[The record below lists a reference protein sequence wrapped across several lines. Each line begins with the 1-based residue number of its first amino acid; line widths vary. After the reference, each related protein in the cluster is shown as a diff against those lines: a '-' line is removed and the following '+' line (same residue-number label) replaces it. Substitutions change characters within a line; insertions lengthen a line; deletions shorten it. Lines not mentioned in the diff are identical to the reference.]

1 MVDVTA
7 QTTREMKQTVQ
18 LLIWTLAWVASLA
31 IAMFGTQLWGR
42 TPVVGWIAVAINL
55 AAGAG
60 WIIAHVRFLRAVGE
74 LQRKVQ
80 LDAMGLGLGV
90 GIVGSC
96 ALAAA
101 NVLGL
106 IALEADAAV
115 FAVIAAVVYA
125 LATLAGNLRYR

>member
-1 MVDVTA
+1 MEAAPQTA
-7 QTTREMKQTVQ
+7 RDAKQTVT

-31 IAMFGTQLWGR
+31 LVMFGNQLWGR
-42 TPVVGWIAVAINL
+42 AAVVSWIAIAVNL
-55 AAGAG
+55 AVGAG
-60 WIIAHVRFLRAVGE
+60 WIIAHVRYLRGVGE

-106 IALEADAAV
+106 VALEADAAA
-115 FAVIAAVVYA
+115 FAIIAAVVYSGA
-125 LATLAGNLRYR
+125 VLVGNLRYR